1 MTDDDKSMARESRKY
16 DSKRIEGTHRRR
28 LMTQL
33 ADMDTR
39 GQQWPASFEYHCV
52 LQQKRD
58 CIEALAA
65 LEAAAAQIQLS
76 FPFSGDGSC

>member
-1 MTDDDKSMARESRKY
+1 MTINQWHAKVENMTAEELKAH
-16 DSKRIEGTHRRR
+16 IEA
-28 LMTQL
+28 LETQL
-33 ADMDTR
+33 ADMDTH

>member
-1 MTDDDKSMARESRKY
+1 MTINQWHAKVENMTAEELKAH
-16 DSKRIEGTHRRR
+16 IAAFE
-28 LMTQL
+28 TQL

>member
-1 MTDDDKSMARESRKY
+1 MTINQWHAKVEN
-16 DSKRIEGTHRRR
+16 
-28 LMTQL
+28 MTAEELKAHIAAFDAQL

>member
-1 MTDDDKSMARESRKY
+1 MTINQWHAKVENMTAEELKAHIAAFD
-16 DSKRIEGTHRRR
+16 
-28 LMTQL
+28 TQL
-33 ADMDTR
+33 ADMDTH

-65 LEAAAAQIQLS
+65 LEAADTQIQLS